1 MELDDIKKE
10 YIRIREELESS
21 KKSLEVINKKIY
33 GLEKDL
39 KIKELKLEIA
49 KLENDSVAISEIE
62 KEIADDKNAIREIK
76 SIATRDKEKFEQKY
90 ANLTAKMKSL
100 DMDPYNKGKLD
111 MMLQIRKIGKLENK
125 ETKMKNIQKAVL
137 SNEGLK
143 ANIEKM
149 VVLYPFVLKYTQE
162 LNKPNVDKS
171 KVEHLKKELYNV
183 QEKFYINQLQVS
195 EYIDK
200 NNLDIKLSDL
210 EDLMVENPKIEN
222 NNVDLNDLFNRVFEK
237 INVEKDAITREDRK
251 LDEIAYKEHL
261 YQKIVNEQKG
271 KEDTNKSGTE
281 KGEPSDMDESELKN
295 KDSKDDIEDDFE
307 EVDLDEFDK
316 FEDSEM
322 EDDKDLEDNIEDDF
336 EEVDLDEFETTP
348 EQQAKTRQKITKAMR
363 VYDPKEDNFFKKIL
377 NGIKNIVDK
386 FIINPIKQK
395 KLEAY
400 YDKQRQEKKAA
411 KQKQVEEL
419 QLKEKRDKNKN
430 NFRDQL
436 VANHKLEND
445 MDEVK
450 ARNKINH
457 VSKDDHDLER

>member
-1 MELDDIKKE
+1 MELDDVKKE

-21 KKSLEVINKKIY
+21 KKGLEVINKKIY
-33 GLEKDL
+33 SLEKDL

-49 KLENDSVAISEIE
+49 KLENDSVAIGEIE

-76 SIATRDKEKFEQKY
+76 SIAMRDKEKFEQKY

-210 EDLMVENPKIEN
+210 DDLMVENPKIEN
-222 NNVDLNDLFNRVFEK
+222 DNVDLNDLFNRVFEK

-307 EVDLDEFDK
+307 EVDLDEF
-316 FEDSEM
+316 
-322 EDDKDLEDNIEDDF
+322 
-336 EEVDLDEFETTP
+336 ETTP

-411 KQKQVEEL
+411 RQKQVEEL

-430 NFRDQL
+430 NFRDEL

-450 ARNKINH
+450 AGNKINH
-457 VSKDDHDLER
+457 VSKYDHDLER